1 VFYNTANEKLDSG
14 NFELAI
20 TFYDEAIKLDP
31 GNLEMLLSR
40 ATAYRLCSPPKLDAA
55 LQDTAK
61 AVQINPQSWNAW
73 HARGEA
79 LLANGDL
86 GDAEEALQN
95 ALELAPRMNQLQA
108 QSSLALIREKKAA
121 AKFALQHRL
130 PSTVP
135 DAEAA
140 QTTSPQLPGAS
151 TMPRRADNASHI
163 GQAPSS
169 LAAFT
174 AEGLEALTEN
184 VPSDPPPSYSAEPTP
199 QRNTVTAADITDRL
213 QSLAIALAPRNKGRI
228 RVQAY
233 TSTDSV
239 DAVRLIYVGM
249 TNLELTVRELP
260 VPTYLHESHSE

>member
-1 VFYNTANEKLDSG
+1 MFYNTANEKLDSG

-40 ATAYRLCSPPKLDAA
+40 ATAYRSCSPPKLDAA

-79 LLANGDL
+79 LLANEDL

-95 ALELAPRMNQLQA
+95 ALELAPRINQLQA

-121 AKFALQHRL
+121 GKFALQHKL
-130 PSTVP
+130 PSAVP
-135 DAEAA
+135 YAEAA
-140 QTTSPQLPGAS
+140 QTTSPQLPDIS
-151 TMPRRADNASHI
+151 TMPQTADNASNI
-163 GQAPSS
+163 GQDPSS
-169 LAAFT
+169 LSVFT
-174 AEGLEALTEN
+174 ADGPEALTEN
-184 VPSDPPPSYSAEPTP
+184 GHSDPPPSYSAEPTP
-199 QRNTVTAADITDRL
+199 QRNTLTAADITDRL
-213 QSLAIALAPRNKGRI
+213 QRLAVALALRNKGRI
-228 RVQAY
+228 RVQTY
-233 TSTDSV
+233 TSTHSV

-249 TNLELTVRELP
+249 SHPELTVRELP